1 VLFNKWDK
9 SWVKYGSKYCRV
21 TIETDTGI
29 TVIREK
35 GPQVNKYILKLPGQ
49 VEQLFESFGIS
60 VPEAVQQALRIHE
73 VQIDATDSLN
83 LQLAGQ
89 MDSLFLLSQTGSYRA
104 KVLGKLS
111 GVNYIDFAIREL
123 NKDKRQTTAE
133 KGSKELE
140 VIELNTQIDKLAPIE
155 AFGEQ
160 ITTIENRLASLA
172 LAEQRVARI
181 AELFRRVTLLKGSW
195 QREVAIQDLLANID
209 LSSIGQ
215 LAQRVDKIKALSSLK
230 GRFVQYDFTYK
241 QIIKQTYLLTQVDL
255 DSISQLEPKVNRVKK
270 LVMLNDKYNAHQGIY
285 KAQNKINNLLTPVDI
300 SVIPVLAEKASN
312 LKRVKDLSV
321 RIGKNRKE
329 LVSKT
334 DELGRVEQQ
343 YQEAKEQYSEM
354 LRLNGTCP
362 TCNQST
368 VNV

>member
-1 VLFNKWDK
+1 LEDFQAFEKGEFVLSPNLNILVGVSNVGKSSVARALSLVLFNKWDK

-29 TVIREK
+29 SVIREK

-49 VEQLFESFGIS
+49 ADQLFESFGIS

-140 VIELNTQIDKLAPIE
+140 VVELQAQESKLAPIE
-155 AFGEQ
+155 SYSAIIQ
-160 ITTIENRLASLA
+160 DIESKMASLA
-172 LAEQRVARI
+172 LAEQRIARI

-195 QREVAIQDLLANID
+195 QRETAIEALLANID
-209 LSSIGQ
+209 LSSISQ
-215 LAQRVDKIKALSSLK
+215 LAQRVDKIKQLVTFCAK
-230 GRFVQYDFTYK
+230 KNAYEAMFH
-241 QIIKQTYLLTQVDL
+241 TQNL
-255 DSISQLEPKVNRVKK
+255 
-270 LVMLNDKYNAHQGIY
+270 
-285 KAQNKINNLLTPVDI
+285 INNLLTPIDI
-300 SVIPVLAEKASN
+300 SVIPVLAEKASS

-321 RIGKNRKE
+321 RMSRNQIELSGKTEQLKQ
-329 LVSKT
+329 
-334 DELGRVEQQ
+334 VEQQ
-343 YQEAKEQYSEM
+343 YQEAKEQYGNLLKE
-354 LRLNGTCP
+354 NGVCP
-362 TCNQST
+362 LCNQST